1 MNVALLGASVAEVSE
16 LAARLRDELHAAGVS
31 ARLKLVD
38 AAGLE
43 ADSARFDV
51 VLLLGLEHL
60 QQNATLYAADE
71 WLRASL
77 HQTRVP
83 FQVVC
88 GSHEE
93 KLQQA
98 LGAIYFQVARHGPS
112 RQLALQPP
120 ALKQNNPASSTWVWL
135 CDKCSDPE
143 CEHRLLSD
151 LLARRQTSRT
161 AGFKA

>member
-1 MNVALLGASVAEVSE
+1 MNVALLGASIADVSE

-38 AAGLE
+38 AAGLK
-43 ADSARFDV
+43 ADDARFDV

-77 HQTRVP
+77 LQTHMS

-98 LGAIYFQVARHGPS
+98 LRAIYFEVARHGHN
-112 RQLALQPP
+112 RQPALQPP
-120 ALKQNNPASSTWVWL
+120 ALKQNNPASSTWIWL

-161 AGFKA
+161 GQI